1 MRDWKKFGPLAA
13 SVLLF
18 SLGFS
23 PFNLPFL
30 CFVALAP
37 WIARLRALTPA
48 QARRS
53 GYAFGLL
60 VMGWQMAF
68 VVKLLDGWFQN
79 LFIAAPIWLAA
90 TAFVSLFFLLAAWL
104 INRCWSLGWWWL
116 IPLVWAGIEA
126 ARATLPGLAFP
137 WANLAHPLW
146 SQPWLAQGAAWGTVQ
161 LVSAWAMI
169 PNVILALWLSREE
182 GQKMPAGQ
190 PLFRFS
196 FLFVL
201 VLTASAFRNTT
212 APAAERK
219 VITLG
224 QVGVDMAYT
233 EPMEEARRLN
243 MGIFE
248 AENQAVQQGSDL
260 LILPEAVLH
269 RISSNVASLTS
280 RLRPRLPMIAGGRYE
295 EDGKT
300 YQAAYVWDGAAW
312 SHAEKTKL
320 VSFGEYVPF
329 RDVLGRVFKLPP
341 MDLQPGR
348 MAKALPAAGF
358 RVGTMVCFEGLFAE
372 LGDELQGKGAQ
383 ALVQIS
389 IDCWYAET
397 PAWDQLWQSSV
408 WRSIEA
414 GAPMLRVGAT
424 GRSLATDSRG
434 RIIHW
439 VPTRDERFQRA
450 EVPIPIKPDG
460 FIGRIGFW
468 WISGAACI
476 AVWVRP
482 WLRRKPT
489 AE

>member
-1 MRDWKKFGPLAA
+1 MKKAQQFAPLAA
-13 SVLLF
+13 SVILF
-18 SLGFS
+18 TLGFS

-30 CFVALAP
+30 CFAALAP
-37 WIARLRALTPA
+37 WIARLRSLTPDR
-48 QARRS
+48 ARKS

-68 VVKLLDGWFQN
+68 VIKLLDGWFQN
-79 LFIAAPIWLAA
+79 LFIASAIWAAA

-104 INRCWSLGWWWL
+104 INRCWRLGWWWM
-116 IPLVWAGIEA
+116 IPLVWAGVEA
-126 ARATLPGLAFP
+126 ARAALPGLAFP

-161 LVSAWAMI
+161 LVGAWVMI
-169 PNVILALWLSREE
+169 PNVVLALWLSRDKD
-182 GQKMPAGQ
+182 QKMPAGQ

-196 FLFVL
+196 FLFFL
-201 VLTASAFRNTT
+201 ILIASAYRNTT
-212 APAAERK
+212 APEAEK
-219 VITLG
+219 KIITLG

-233 EPMEEARRLN
+233 EPLEEARRLN
-243 MGIFE
+243 MALFE
-248 AENQAVQQGSDL
+248 AENQAIQQGSDL

-269 RISSNVASLTS
+269 RISSDVASLTQ
-280 RLRPRLPMIAGGRYE
+280 RFRPGLPAIAGGRYL
-295 EDGKT
+295 EDGRT
-300 YQAAYVWDGAAW
+300 YQAAYVWDGQSW

-329 RDVLGRVFKLPP
+329 RDVLARFFKLPP

-348 MAKALPAAGF
+348 MAKAISTAGI

-372 LGDELQGKGAQ
+372 LGEELQGKGAQ

-397 PAWDQLWQSSV
+397 PAWDQLWQTSV

-434 RIIHW
+434 RIIAW
-439 VPTRDERFQRA
+439 VPTRDERFQRT
-450 EVPIPIKPDG
+450 EVPIPTQPDG
-460 FIGRIGFW
+460 FIGRLAFW
-468 WISGAACI
+468 WIAAAACV
-476 AVWVRP
+476 AVWIRP
-482 WLRRKPT
+482 WIRRKRQ